1 MKTHFNR
8 LFIGVITGLLIPV
21 ITLLIFNQAA
31 FDQLNAGEF
40 IRYMIHRGKLSSVL
54 SLVIL
59 PDLLLFFIFIWLDY
73 LYSARGV
80 LAATLIFA
88 LLVVISKFLI

>member
-1 MKTHFNR
+1 M
-8 LFIGVITGLLIPV
+8 IGGLLIPV
-21 ITLLIFNQAA
+21 IALLIFNQVS
-31 FDQLNAGEF
+31 FEQFSPGEF
-40 IRYMIHRGKLSSVL
+40 IRYMIQRGKLSSVL

-80 LAATLIFA
+80 MAATLIFA
-88 LLVVISKFLI
+88 LLVVVSKFLI

>member
-1 MKTHFNR
+1 MYM
-8 LFIGVITGLLIPV
+8 GLAAGMLIPV

-31 FDQLNAGEF
+31 YDHLSIGEF
-40 IRYMIHRGKLSSVL
+40 IQFMIQRNKLSAMI

-59 PDLLLFFIFIWLDY
+59 PDLLVFFIFIWLNY

-80 LAATLIFA
+80 LAATIIFA
-88 LLVVISKFLI
+88 LLVVITKFLI

>member
-1 MKTHFNR
+1 MY
-8 LFIGVITGLLIPV
+8 IGVVTGLLVPL

-31 FDQLNAGEF
+31 FDQLTAGEF
-40 IRYMIHRGKLSSVL
+40 IQYMIQRGKISSVL
-54 SLVIL
+54 SLVII